1 MCMNEWASVIDIQ
14 RPLQIGLLYWG
25 FDNCY
30 HWWLWSLAPFGIF
43 RAMLKLETPKIN
55 HLCREEMK
63 KNIEAG
69 YLSLKTRLATFTCLS
84 LGVSCVFNGERRNI
98 KHSLFL
104 RLFFRENCRHV
115 IYARTTTNFV
125 LDFAEFR
132 QLTAAHRCYWKKLS
146 TIGNWRIS
154 GRLSRFSL
162 TRWCSDVSYRPSNNW
177 DINLGF
183 SPRRSGW

>member
-14 RPLQIGLLYWG
+14 RPLQMVLLYWG

-84 LGVSCVFNGERRNI
+84 LGVSCVFNGERRSI

-104 RLFFRENCRHV
+104 FL
-115 IYARTTTNFV
+115 
-125 LDFAEFR
+125 
-132 QLTAAHRCYWKKLS
+132 
-146 TIGNWRIS
+146 
-154 GRLSRFSL
+154 RLSEKIVVTRFMQEQQPISFS
-162 TRWCSDVSYRPSNNW
+162 TSRSFANSRPHTVVIEKSCQQLVIEKLAV
-177 DINLGF
+177 D
-183 SPRRSGW
+183 